1 MTPILSVLAGL
12 VLLLVAG
19 DLVVRGAVNLALR
32 LGVPALI
39 VSLTIVAFGTSAP
52 ELLVSIDAV
61 LHDAGGLALG
71 NVVGSNIANILLVLG
86 VPALLTRLATGDP
99 ETRHS
104 YLIMMASSVLFIV
117 VCFLGPI
124 RWPSALVLLA
134 ALAAVLIYQ
143 YMDARG
149 HMENGAPEVEGQDE
163 GITWPRI
170 WLFLILGLIGLP
182 LGAEL
187 LVDGAVQ
194 IAEDFGIS
202 DRVIGLTVVAIGT
215 SLPELATTVIAAMK
229 RQADVAIGNAIGS
242 NIFNLLGIIGVAALI
257 GPIPVDPSFLSVDL
271 WVMLLAAALLG
282 PFVYAY
288 GNLTRR
294 WGTLFL
300 ALYIGFIA
308 AIVA

>member
-1 MTPILSVLAGL
+1 M
-12 VLLLVAG
+12 LLLVAG
-19 DLVVRGAVNLALR
+19 DFVVRGAVNLALR

-61 LHDAGGLALG
+61 LSDAGGLALG

-86 VPALLTRLATGDP
+86 VPALLTRLATGEP

-104 YLIMMASSVLFIV
+104 YLIMLAVSFLFTA
-117 VCFLGPI
+117 VCFFGPI

-134 ALAAVLIYQ
+134 ALTAVLLYQ
-143 YMDARG
+143 YFDARS
-149 HMENGAPEVEGQDE
+149 HMENGAAEVEGQDRTM
-163 GITWPRI
+163 GWGRI
-170 WLFLILGLIGLP
+170 WIYLILGLIGLP
-182 LGAEL
+182 LGAQL

-194 IAEDFGIS
+194 IAADFGIS

-215 SLPELATTVIAAMK
+215 SLPELATTVIAAVK
-229 RQADVAIGNAIGS
+229 RQADIAIGNAIGS
-242 NIFNLLGIIGVAALI
+242 NIFNLLGIIGIAALI
-257 GPIPVDPSFLSVDL
+257 GPIPVDPSFLRVDL
-271 WVMLLAAALLG
+271 WVMLVAAALLG
-282 PFVYAY
+282 PFVWGCAH
-288 GNLTRR
+288 LTRR

-300 ALYIGFIA
+300 ALYVGFIV